1 MACVPLTSLMNTIQ
15 FEFLKPRPPV
25 ILDEDTA
32 RMMNSLYQNVGFL
45 LAFLEEFEKKPGN
58 DDAAIKDLEAKIRDL
73 AHSAEDGIES
83 NLTNIYM
90 EAGAAK
96 DKDMML
102 CQNLRQVAND
112 THQFVNRIKRE
123 YYDSTVQD
131 SPKVH
136 TLSSDLESIS
146 LSESSQ
152 LFSKPKVGH
161 SSFNLLTTNCTAWM
175 KYIIFTVIMLP
186 KIIFNLCVSKLSIWL
201 GKSPKPKVEGRM
213 VGHSSE
219 LNTIKDQLTR
229 HPFGERKVIS
239 ILGMGGIG
247 KTTLARRL
255 YEDPSVIS
263 HFEVCAWT
271 TVSQEVNLR
280 RILCDLLLQSFS
292 FSSTQVNTNGS
303 TGELAQQ
310 LQRRLKCTRYL
321 VVVDD
326 VWETSVWDYLTR
338 CFPESGGSRVLLT
351 TQLKEIADY
360 TTTSGTYLHNLHFL
374 DSNQSWDLF
383 CNNVFCKQPLPSEFE
398 TIGRNIVDKC
408 RGLPL
413 AIVVVAGLVSKLNN
427 TLDDWKNVE
436 REISCLASTDLGE
449 QCSRILNLSYNHLPQ
464 HLKACF
470 LYLGVFYENSEIPVK
485 KLVRLWVAEG
495 FVKLVSDKRLEE
507 VGVEYLQDLVSRSLV
522 LIHKCKPNGQIKT
535 CRMHNLLH
543 GLCIREARKLNLLYI
558 KDDGYDHVGACRWL
572 SFRSPKPKNYD
583 IIRNNYK
590 KARSVLCLYNDDEIA
605 MVNDP
610 KPVRF
615 SLLRVLDLT
624 SPLYTKGV
632 YVPFT
637 DLSDLVLLKY
647 LAWFVGSEGLEIIL
661 SKNQKLQ
668 TLLVSHSAA
677 EWEEDS
683 SLLPSTIW
691 GSPQLRHLE
700 FKNSLRVEPPSMV
713 KEKLQTLYWLSI
725 SHCTE
730 EVFSMIPNINTL
742 GILCKR
748 GSISHSNGTYSLKF
762 LQCLDQLEDLTIES
776 DYPIFEHLPPRCIDV
791 FPRKLRKLKLSGTH
805 LPLEDIEAI
814 ALLPSLEVLKLKTDS
829 LLGPE

>member
-15 FEFLKPRPPV
+15 FEFLQPSPPV
-25 ILDEDTA
+25 ILDEDTVH
-32 RMMNSLYQNVGFL
+32 MMNSLYQNLGFL
-45 LAFLEEFEKKPGN
+45 LTFLEEFEKKPGN

-73 AHSAEDGIES
+73 ALSAEDGIES

-90 EAGAAK
+90 EAEAAAAK

-102 CQNLRQVAND
+102 CQKLRQVADD
-112 THQFVNRIKRE
+112 THQFVNRIKQE

-152 LFSKPKVGH
+152 QFSKPKVDGR
-161 SSFNLLTTNCTAWM
+161 
-175 KYIIFTVIMLP
+175 
-186 KIIFNLCVSKLSIWL
+186 
-201 GKSPKPKVEGRM
+201 RM

-229 HPFGERKVIS
+229 LPSGERKVIS

-263 HFEVCAWT
+263 HFGVCAWT
-271 TVSQEVNLR
+271 IVSQEVNLR
-280 RILCDLLLQSFS
+280 RILCDLLQSFS

-310 LQRRLKCTRYL
+310 LQKCLKCTRYL

-338 CFPESGGSRVLLT
+338 CFPESDGSRVLLT

-374 DSNQSWDLF
+374 DSNESWDLF
-383 CNNVFCKQPLPSEFE
+383 CNNVFCKQPLPSKFE

-413 AIVVVAGLVSKLNN
+413 AIVVVAGLVSKPNN
-427 TLDDWKNVE
+427 TLDDWENVE
-436 REISCLASTDLGE
+436 KEISCHASTDLAE
-449 QCSRILNLSYNHLPQ
+449 LCSRILNLSYNHLPQ

-495 FVKLVSDKRLEE
+495 FVKSVSDKRLEE
-507 VGVEYLQDLVSRSLV
+507 VGVEYLQDLISRSLV

-535 CRMHNLLH
+535 CRMHSLLH
-543 GLCIREARKLNLLYI
+543 GLCIREARKLNLLYVE
-558 KDDGYDHVGACRWL
+558 DDGYDRVGACRWL

-590 KARSVLCLYNDDEIA
+590 KARSVLCLHNDDEMA

-624 SPLYTKGV
+624 SPMYTKGV
-632 YVPFT
+632 YVTFP

-647 LAWFVGSEGLEIIL
+647 LAWSLGSEGLEIIL

-668 TLLVSHSAA
+668 TLIVSHSAA
-677 EWEEDS
+677 GWEEDS

-700 FKNSLRVEPPSMV
+700 FKNCFRVEPPSMV

-725 SHCTE
+725 SDCTE

-748 GSISHSNGTYSLKF
+748 ESTISHSSGTYSLKF
-762 LQCLDQLEDLTIES
+762 LRCLDQLEDLTIES
-776 DYPIFEHLPPRCIDV
+776 DYPISEHLRPRSSRC
-791 FPRKLRKLKLSGTH
+791 
-805 LPLEDIEAI
+805 
-814 ALLPSLEVLKLKTDS
+814 
-829 LLGPE
+829 